1 MPPRP
6 MLSVASSRLPMTV
19 RYLLEADWVLRSYE
33 PAEFDAEPYAFAQC
47 AESVRVVEDNGSWRS
62 IYSSLDAF
70 YAAYE
75 DQHPDVR
82 RYGVARRE
90 LAAGALAVGRTEYA
104 SASPVRLGGGQGS

>member
-47 AESVRVVEDNGSWRS
+47 AESVRVVEENGSWRS

-75 DQHPDVR
+75 DQHPDIR
-82 RYGVARRE
+82 RYGVARSE
-90 LAAGALAVGRTEYA
+90 LAAGALPVGERV
-104 SASPVRLGGGQGS
+104 SATLTRLRRAGA